1 MDIRNSKIIW
11 CHKSDIALYWVHNLT
26 QNKRLYIENDNH
38 EIYYSDLFDVFFF
51 YYKGTDD
58 NETNILSDLMN
69 LTNQFNNHVHAV
81 FCDFRCVDNILTM
94 VDNVQYISYSVLNH
108 MGEMI
113 YDTQPRNI
121 NNLKNINYY
130 FSCSD
135 LFNKDN
141 ITSEFQNTNKFIKD
155 YKYSLT
161 YFYFKYGYNFIQ
173 KGEHIIKNNVPKN
186 NIFLYTKS
194 KKDSQRE
201 NLIKMISNNSRIISK
216 EFDDTD
222 RFWFGVN
229 NHSVH
234 TSFLIDYNICKF
246 NIIMETQPLQKQ
258 SNILSNFC
266 SEKTLKSLMVPTPS
280 YVVMQEDVY
289 NQLKD
294 FGFYFLN
301 QEFGEYN
308 FSNYIKFCNFLNDC
322 TQTDFDILF
331 EKSFQSSK
339 LNKHKIEEYIYS
351 DKEYEIKL
359 LTNKH

>member
-1 MDIRNSKIIW
+1 MDIQNKKIIW
-11 CHKSDIALYWVHNLT
+11 CLKSDIAIFWVHNLT
-26 QNKRLYIENDNH
+26 QNKIFYDETDTH

-51 YYKGTDD
+51 YYKGNDD
-58 NETNILSDLMN
+58 NEISILNDLLNLMN
-69 LTNQFNNHVHAV
+69 KFNNHVHAI
-81 FCDFRCVDNILTM
+81 FCDFRCVDNLLKMIDS
-94 VDNVQYISYSVLNH
+94 VDYIDYSVLNH
-108 MGEMI
+108 MGEMV
-113 YDTQPRNI
+113 YHNRPRNVKD
-121 NNLKNINYY
+121 LKNIKYY

-135 LFNKDN
+135 LFNEEN
-141 ITSEFQNTNKFIKD
+141 QITHFQNTNKFIKD
-155 YKYSLT
+155 YKYSLI
-161 YFYFKYGYNFIQ
+161 YFYFKLGFNFIQ
-173 KGEHIIKNNVPKN
+173 KGVYNLNVVNRENKV
-186 NIFLYTKS
+186 FLYSKAKENSQRQELINLILPTNIIKS
-194 KKDSQRE
+194 KKFTEDDMFWFRH
-201 NLIKMISNNSRIISK
+201 NNSK
-216 EFDDTD
+216 
-222 RFWFGVN
+222 
-229 NHSVH
+229 HH
-234 TSFLIDYNICKF
+234 TSFLIDYNSCKF
-246 NIIMETQPLQKQ
+246 NLIMETQPLQKQ

-322 TQTDFDILF
+322 TQTDFDTLF